1 MTLTDSE
8 LVGRAVA
15 GSARSFDRLVDRHYA
30 RCLRYARN
38 QLGDEADAEDAVQ
51 ETFVR
56 AWRSLSA
63 CTPESFA
70 SWLMAILVN
79 CCRTAGAKRGR
90 RVDATPLDAVRT
102 QRFAVQ
108 PKRVAEPLD
117 RTEVGRALAALTPRL
132 REAFLLRH
140 VEELS
145 YAEMAE
151 ITGAG
156 ESALK
161 MRVSR
166 AAQALAAALEN
177 TRGA

>member
-1 MTLTDSE
+1 
-8 LVGRAVA
+8 
-15 GSARSFDRLVDRHYA
+15 
-30 RCLRYARN
+30 
-38 QLGDEADAEDAVQ
+38 
-51 ETFVR
+51 
-56 AWRSLSA
+56 
-63 CTPESFA
+63 
-70 SWLMAILVN
+70 
-79 CCRTAGAKRGR
+79 
-90 RVDATPLDAVRT
+90 
-102 QRFAVQ
+102 VQ